1 MNFVIHDAPG
11 YCLEA
16 NVTDHPTTGP
26 SLELLSTWPTANH
39 PQPHR
44 LISLTL
50 PPESFARLADVLESI
65 GRGQA
70 LGSVLEGGLGAGNHD
85 DPPSQSR
92 ERVRAT
98 TQSDFLDSILA
109 ILAWRY
115 YSSGSFKVSVTWE
128 GEFIPYTCSLTV
140 GWGSSFAVHAYRT
153 RFKCEPPAWAYN
165 VHPYCLTRLLRNAI
179 DCSRSLPGH
188 LGDFELGMARS
199 SSNHLDFPLLYH
211 WTTQTTAAGRI
222 TLAQSQALR
231 SLLGDWIGTAL
242 GHIGRGPDDGF
253 VTPLRQALRKLYA
266 QPKPEDPVARWAEYR
281 LGGWFR
287 DEIDEA
293 LEGGRVEPAELSWLL
308 PVRA

>member
-16 NVTDHPTTGP
+16 NVTDHPTTGT

-39 PQPHR
+39 PDPHR

-70 LGSVLEGGLGAGNHD
+70 LGSVREADFDVD
-85 DPPSQSR
+85 DHYEPPGQGR
-92 ERVRAT
+92 ERVCAT
-98 TQSDFLDSILA
+98 TQGDFLDSILA
-109 ILAWRY
+109 ILATRY
-115 YSSGSFKVSVTWE
+115 YSSGSFRVSVAWE
-128 GEFIPYTCSLTV
+128 GEFIPYTCSLSV
-140 GWGSSFAVHAYRT
+140 GWGSSFAVQDYRT
-153 RFKCEPPAWAYN
+153 RFKREPPAWAFN
-165 VHPYCLTRLLRNAI
+165 VHPHCSTRLLRYAV
-179 DCSRSLPGH
+179 DCGRSLPAH

-199 SSNHLDFPLLYH
+199 SSNDLDFSLLDR
-211 WTTQTTAAGRI
+211 WAKLTSAAGRI

-231 SLLGDWIGTAL
+231 SLLGNSIGTAL
-242 GHIGRGPDDGF
+242 HRIGRGADTGF
-253 VTPLRQALRKLYA
+253 VTSLRQALRKLYA

-281 LGGWFR
+281 LGGWLR

-293 LEGGRVEPAELSWLL
+293 LGDGRIDPVELSWLL
-308 PVRA
+308 PSRT